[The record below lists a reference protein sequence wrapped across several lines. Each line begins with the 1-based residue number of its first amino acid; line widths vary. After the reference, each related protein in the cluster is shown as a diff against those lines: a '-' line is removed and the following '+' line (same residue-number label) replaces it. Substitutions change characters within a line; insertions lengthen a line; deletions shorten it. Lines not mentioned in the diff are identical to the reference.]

1 MNSRSP
7 LQKFPLLRLLPLF
20 IAGIFVGDALA
31 ATLSPWW
38 WLAGATVLIG
48 SFFLVRH
55 TSFMVQSLLPCGGLL
70 LLGAA
75 LSSYEWRVTKPIP
88 ALSASAD
95 SVRHWVPARD
105 YEAIVVSQST
115 VKSNRISCDLL
126 VTRLDG
132 RLLDSPFKLRAT
144 QWCDSLSPS
153 SFPDIGSGV
162 RALSALTWPVKKK
175 GGNYSFDYGRYLH
188 AHGYRAQTWLRSG
201 GLVPTNVDA
210 RHVGRLTRLRIRALR
225 YRAQLLQR
233 YQSSGL
239 EGDELAVVAAMTLG
253 DKTGLSAQL
262 KDHYAQTGVSHVL
275 ALSGLHISI
284 IHALLSLLLHGD
296 IRWRRAGEVAIVAI
310 IWGYAF
316 VAGLPTSL
324 VRATTMLTVVS
335 VCRLFGRYGVALNTL
350 AFAALLML
358 ACRPSALWD
367 VGFQLSFSAVFAIL
381 IFCGPLSRIWRPRL
395 WVVRLVW
402 SMLMVT
408 VAAQIGTAPLVAYHF
423 GRLPVYFLLT
433 NLIVVPAAWLLVCG
447 SLLLLIVS
455 PIPVAAQGLAA
466 ALSTLVHAVNSTL
479 STMSSWP
486 GASIDIPPFSA
497 LQLAMVYLLVAVLS
511 LIVFRLSRAMQRA
524 KTYRYIGGAD
534 W

>member
-1 MNSRSP
+1 MNNKSP
-7 LQKFPLLRLLPLF
+7 LQKIPLLRLLPLF

-31 ATLSPWW
+31 ATVSPWW
-38 WLAGATVLIG
+38 WLAGATVFVGL
-48 SFFLVRH
+48 FFLVRH
-55 TSFMVQSLLPCGGLL
+55 TSFMVQSLLPCGGVL

-75 LSSYEWRVTKPIP
+75 LSGYEWSVTKPIP
-88 ALSASAD
+88 ALVTSAD
-95 SVRHWVPARD
+95 SVRHWTPARD

-132 RLLDSPFKLRAT
+132 QLLDNPFKLRAT
-144 QWCDSLSPS
+144 QRCDSLSPS
-153 SFPDIGSGV
+153 SFPAIGSGV
-162 RALSALTWPVKKK
+162 RARSMLTWPAKKK

-188 AHGYRAQTWLRSG
+188 THGYRAQTWLRSG
-201 GLVPTNVDA
+201 SLVPANVDA
-210 RHVGRLTRLRIRALR
+210 RHVGRITRLRIRALR
-225 YRAQLLQR
+225 FRNQLLRR

-239 EGDELAVVAAMTLG
+239 DGDELAVVAAMTLG

-284 IHALLSLLLHGD
+284 IHALLSLLLYGD
-296 IRWRRAGEVAIVAI
+296 IRWRRAGEVAIVAV

-335 VCRLFGRYGVALNTL
+335 VCRMLGRYSISLNTL

-358 ACRPSALWD
+358 ACRPSTLWD
-367 VGFQLSFSAVFAIL
+367 VGFQLSFTAVFAIL
-381 IFCGPLSRIWRPRL
+381 IFYRPLSGIWRPRL
-395 WVVRLVW
+395 WVVRMVW
-402 SMLMVT
+402 SMLV
-408 VAAQIGTAPLVAYHF
+408 VSFVAQIGTAPLIAYHF

-447 SLLLLIVS
+447 SLLLLFVS
-455 PIPVAAQGLAA
+455 PIPVVPKVLAA
-466 ALSTLVHAVNSTL
+466 ALSVLAHAVNSTL

-486 GASIDIPPFSA
+486 GSSINIPQFSA
-497 LQLAMVYLLVAVLS
+497 LQLAFVYLLIAVLS
-511 LIVFRLSRAMQRA
+511 LIVLHLSKAMRRA
-524 KTYRYIGGAD
+524 KTYRHIGRTK
-534 W
+534 